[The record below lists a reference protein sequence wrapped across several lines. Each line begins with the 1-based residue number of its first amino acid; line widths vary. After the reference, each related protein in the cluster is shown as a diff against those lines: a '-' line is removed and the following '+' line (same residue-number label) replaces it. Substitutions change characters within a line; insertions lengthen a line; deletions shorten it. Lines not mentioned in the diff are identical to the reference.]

1 MKKCVLLWKGME
13 KIIEGLSLV
22 QGNGAQEASPDKRW
36 LVLLLAWPGLRELW
50 ELWEDA
56 SASSQGKS

>member
-1 MKKCVLLWKGME
+1 ME